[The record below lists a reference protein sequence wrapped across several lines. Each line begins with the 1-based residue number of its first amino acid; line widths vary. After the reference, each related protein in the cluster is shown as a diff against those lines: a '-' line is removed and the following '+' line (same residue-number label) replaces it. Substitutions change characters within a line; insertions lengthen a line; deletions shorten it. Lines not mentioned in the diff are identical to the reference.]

1 MGPVVIPGGDLTLS
15 LQYQATAY
23 AAVYIELAL
32 SLDVPFITGERS
44 TTPWVVKLGSKVR
57 TLDSAD

>member
-1 MGPVVIPGGDLTLS
+1 
-15 LQYQATAY
+15 
-23 AAVYIELAL
+23 L

-44 TTPWVVKLGSKVR
+44 ATPWVVKLGNEVR